1 MLIKSKF
8 RPPWW
13 LRNPH
18 AQTLVA
24 AKIMRHPSPRMYRE
38 RLITP
43 DNDFVDIDWSDEGS
57 IPKPIP
63 NAIPTASLTTS
74 LTTTMTAMPGQA
86 PADDERLRLNPA
98 SPTPAN
104 KPLVIIFHGLTG
116 SSNSTYV
123 RALAHGL
130 NGLGYRSVAMNFR
143 GCSGEPNLKRESY
156 HSAHTKDISFVIDSI
171 RQRFPDAPLAATG
184 YSLGGNAL
192 LKYLAITP
200 DNPLQHAISVSPPLQ
215 LAEGAKRMQSGLS
228 RIYQNRLVG
237 QLKNA
242 LDEKHQRYP
251 HLGIDQISYKS
262 ARTFREFDAAATVPL
277 HGFESVDHYY
287 ESASTLQDLPVIN
300 TLTHVL
306 FSQDDPFFTKVCI
319 PSSDAMSAQVTFELS
334 ARGGHVAFIGSSGIL
349 RGHSWLTDHLCALHH
364 HRFQDAIDRAG

>member
-18 AQTLVA
+18 AQTLMA
-24 AKIMRHPSPRMYRE
+24 AKVMRYPSPTMYRE
-38 RLITP
+38 RLVTP
-43 DNDFVDIDWSDEGS
+43 DNDFVDIDWSDETS
-57 IPKPIP
+57 IPKNTP
-63 NAIPTASLTTS
+63 NDLPTVSP
-74 LTTTMTAMPGQA
+74 TAMPTQA
-86 PADDERLRLNPA
+86 PGDDESLRLNPA
-98 SPTPAN
+98 SQTPAS

-116 SSNSTYV
+116 SSNSPYV

-156 HSAHTKDISFVIDSI
+156 HSGHTKDISFVIDTVK
-171 RQRFPDAPLAATG
+171 QRFPDTPLAATG

-200 DNPLQHAISVSPPLQ
+200 GNPLQHAISVSPPLQ
-215 LAEGAKRMQSGLS
+215 LAEGAKRMQTGLS
-228 RIYQNRLVG
+228 QIYQHRLIG
-237 QLKNA
+237 LLKIA
-242 LDEKHQRYP
+242 LDEKHRLYP
-251 HLGIDQISYKS
+251 DLGIDQISYQG

-287 ESASTLQDLPVIN
+287 ESASTLKDLPSIK

-306 FSQDDPFFTKVCI
+306 FAQDDPFFTKAVI
-319 PSSDAMSAQVTFELS
+319 PAPDAMSAQVTFELS
-334 ARGGHVAFIGSSGIL
+334 SRGGHVAFIGNTGVL
-349 RGHSWLTDHLCALHH
+349 RGHHWLADHLCALHK
-364 HRFQDAIDRAG
+364 HRFQDVIDCT